1 MNRRVRTLI
10 VIGSTLAFAGTGC
23 VQRKLTVTSE
33 PSGALVYL
41 NNREVGRTP
50 FSTDF
55 TWYGEYEVVVRKE
68 GYQTII
74 AKKNVNAP
82 WWQFPP
88 IDLFAEITPPRKVDA
103 HTLNFTLTPEEE
115 VSASAIMQR
124 ATELRQQLPA
134 TQPSGQ

>member
-1 MNRRVRTLI
+1 MNRSGWILI
-10 VIGSTLAFAGTGC
+10 VGGASVFIGAGC

-41 NNREVGRTP
+41 NNREAGRTP

-55 TWYGEYEVVVRKE
+55 LWYGEYEVVVRKE
-68 GYQTII
+68 GYQTIV
-74 AKKNVNAP
+74 AKKNVIAP

-103 HTLNFTLTPEEE
+103 HTLSFTLTPVEE
-115 VSASAIMQR
+115 VSASAILER
-124 ATELRQQLPA
+124 ATEMRKQLPA
-134 TQPSGQ
+134 TQPAGQ